1 MLKQC
6 ITWLAA
12 SVIAGGSLGLSA
24 DETADMIGTLGEEE
38 YAWFVL
44 RQGDDSNASFMEVG
58 DQVHIE
64 ATGFVDPMEWDAQ
77 EALVISL
84 VLEQGELVDA
94 KVMQLIG
101 ETTMPPLYT
110 SQDGDVTVVLSHVES
125 AGRELHVVGRIEGQL
140 ALQHTL
146 ESPPNA
152 SEGVP
157 LSVRFDITAQKV
169 EF

>member
-1 MLKQC
+1 M
-6 ITWLAA
+6 
-12 SVIAGGSLGLSA
+12 LSA
-24 DETADMIGTLGEEE
+24 DDTADITGTLGEEE

-44 RQGDDSNASFMEVG
+44 RQGDDSNASFTEVG
-58 DQVHIE
+58 DQIHIE
-64 ATGFVDPMEWDAQ
+64 VTGFVDPMEWDAQ
-77 EALVISL
+77 EALAIRL
-84 VLEQGELVDA
+84 VLEQGKLVDA

-110 SQDGDVTVVLSHVES
+110 SQGGDVTVLLNDVEL

-140 ALQHTL
+140 ALQHAL